1 MSNFLISCGGTGG
14 HLAPGIAV
22 GEALIKRG
30 HSVTFIISE
39 KAIDSRLVKKY
50 SNFKFEKTPG
60 CGFSLNP
67 AKLAKFILTQI
78 RAAKICRRLIREQNT
93 DLAMAFGGFNSMGLA
108 LAAIIAGKPLVMH
121 EANRRAG
128 KAVRLLGKFARR
140 VYLPFGVRISK
151 RQSAKIKHAG
161 YPIREEIKKLDE
173 KSSKEFFGFSPKAN
187 VILVCGGSQGASALN
202 DWALRNFQKLA
213 REGFD
218 MLCITGPGKLP
229 PQPAKCA
236 DKGGIEREFKAL
248 EFCEDM
254 ARAMSCASFVVARA
268 GAGSIAEFAR
278 CKLIPILVPY
288 PFSADGHQLENARFV
303 EKSAAGICVLQKDI
317 ESIAGEIIE
326 LATNA
331 DLRKKMRAN
340 LELIDRV
347 NSMDKLIGDIE
358 RLAQGGEA

>member
-22 GEALIKRG
+22 GEALVKRG

-50 SNFKFEKTPG
+50 SDFKFEKTPG

-67 AKLAKFILTQI
+67 AKLAKFILTQM
-78 RAAKICRRLIREQNT
+78 RAAKICKRLIREQNA

-121 EANRRAG
+121 EANRKAG
-128 KAVRLLGKFARR
+128 KAVRIFGKFAKR
-140 VYLPFGVRISK
+140 VYLPFGVKISK

-161 YPIREEIKKLDE
+161 YPIRSEIKKLDE
-173 KSSKEFFGFSPKAN
+173 KSSKEFFGFSPRAN
-187 VILVCGGSQGASALN
+187 VILICGGSQGASALN
-202 DWALRNFQKLA
+202 DWALRNFPKLA
-213 REGFD
+213 DEGFD

-229 PQPAKCA
+229 EREQKRV
-236 DKGGIEREFKAL
+236 DKNGIEREFKAV

-254 ARAMSCASFVVARA
+254 AKAMSCASFVVARA

-288 PFSADGHQLENARFV
+288 PFSADNHQVENARFV
-303 EKSAAGICVLQKDI
+303 EKSAAGICVLQRDI
-317 ESIAGEIIE
+317 ESVADEILE
-326 LATNA
+326 LASNA
-331 DLRKKMRAN
+331 DLRERMRAN

-347 NSMDKLIGDIE
+347 NAMDKLVGDIE
-358 RLAQGGEA
+358 RIARGEEA

>member
-317 ESIAGEIIE
+317 ESVAGEIIE

-331 DLRKKMRAN
+331 DLRKKMRTN